1 VSRPVTLPVIFPSAD
16 AEEQP
21 GEVVGLRDSSIVTLA
36 AHGLLDADQVAAA
49 WRFRRV
55 WEEFAELEQPAQRF
69 ERVDHTGD
77 GLARIERQ
85 HKARR
90 EMKRCRKLLGQHG
103 FQLVTKV
110 CGEGWHIRDLCST
123 RRERDT
129 AADVLRIHL
138 ASLAAMWRQ

>member
-1 VSRPVTLPVIFPSAD
+1 MSRPVTLPVVFPAAVD
-16 AEEQP
+16 VDEQP

-49 WRFRRV
+49 WRFRRT
-55 WEEFAELEQPAQRF
+55 WEDYAELEQPALRF
-69 ERVDHTGD
+69 ERIDQSGD

-85 HKARR
+85 HKARC
-90 EMKRCRKLLGQHG
+90 EMKRCRRLLGQHG
-103 FQLVTKV
+103 FMLVTRI
-110 CGEGWHIRDLCST
+110 CGEGWHIRDLCAT

-138 ASLAAMWRQ
+138 ASLAAMWR